1 MPYLYVK
8 LLFLKPLDISEA
20 TMPSDPLLN
29 QPHIYIPP
37 TEEQLRDK
45 RRRTTITIL
54 GVFIALIGMTFL
66 ENYFLQAQSASTFGN
81 NITVLAVFN
90 IILILLFLLIILITR
105 NLVKVY
111 NERKSKIIGSKFQ
124 TKLIIA
130 FLILALVPSILLFTV
145 ASKLFTFSI
154 GNWFNLQTEQTLQYS
169 MDIARDY
176 YSGLE
181 KRALSKAKN
190 IERFINNEELYLK
203 LKRDRLRTLVQEK
216 VVEYDLTGILIYDS
230 DLKPIV
236 SEIDSSKLSPQTRLN
251 YSELIQKS
259 FDGEGVTE
267 IQMTHGGSL
276 MIVVVPLTETLEGK
290 ISIWGYILTLNP
302 VFKSSLRKIETIR
315 NTFEDYQQQSFL
327 KLPVSANYYTTFLLI
342 TLLILFSAIWLG
354 FYMAR
359 GITVPIQQL
368 AEGVR
373 RITEG
378 DLDFKIGA
386 KATDEIAI
394 LVDSFNTMTREL
406 NESRLN
412 IQYAHE
418 DLKRTNI
425 ELDRRRNYIETIL
438 DNIGAGVVSVDK
450 KGTITTFNKAAEK
463 ILDLKSENIFGS
475 SYHDAFDFSSYQA
488 IRKLSKRMN
497 AQNKESIEEQIDLR
511 VGENNLTLLVN
522 IQVLR
527 GTTGKYRGLVI
538 VFEDLTRLIKTQKI
552 AAWKEVAQGIAHE
565 IKNPLTPIQ
574 LNTQRLKKK
583 YHENREDFDRVFDES
598 IHIITQEVEG
608 MKELLNE
615 FLRFSRMPTSNP
627 RPTPLHKIID
637 EILISYSE
645 HDKNLKI
652 KKNFDPNLGAVHI
665 DPEQIRRVFI
675 NLFENATDA
684 IDDGGAIQISTR
696 VLQKEKLVRIEF
708 SDDGAGISPA
718 DREKLFLPHFT
729 TKKRGTGLGLAI
741 VNRIIID
748 HNGSIQV
755 KDNYPKG
762 TVFVIDLPYSPLAL
776 ETGDSSA
783 RKLHQITSS
792 QS

>member
-1 MPYLYVK
+1 
-8 LLFLKPLDISEA
+8 
-20 TMPSDPLLN
+20 MPSDPTTD
-29 QPHIYIPP
+29 QPSKYIPP

-54 GVFIALIGMTFL
+54 GVFIALIGMTVL
-66 ENYFLQAQSASTFGN
+66 ENHFLQAQSASSFGN

-154 GNWFNLQTEQTLQYS
+154 GNWFNLQIEQTLQYS

-181 KRALSKAKN
+181 KRALFKTKN
-190 IERFINNEELYLK
+190 IERFINNQELYLK
-203 LKRDRLRTLVQEK
+203 MKRGRLKTLAQQK

-236 SEIDSSKLSPQTRLN
+236 SEIDSSKLSSPMSLN

-259 FDGEGVTE
+259 IGGEGVTE
-267 IQMTHGGSL
+267 IKTTHGENL
-276 MIVVVPLTETLEGK
+276 MIVVVPLTETVEGK

-342 TLLILFSAIWLG
+342 TLLVLFSAIWLG

-386 KATDEIAI
+386 RATDEIAI
-394 LVDSFNTMTREL
+394 LVDSFNTMTQEL
-406 NESRLN
+406 NEGRLN
-412 IQYAHE
+412 IQHAHE

-438 DNIGAGVVSVDK
+438 DNIGAGVVSIDK
-450 KGTITTFNKAAEK
+450 KGSITTFNKAAEK
-463 ILDLKSENIFGS
+463 ILNLKNENIFGS
-475 SYHDAFDFSSYQA
+475 SYHDAFDFSYYQV
-488 IRKLSKRMN
+488 IRKLSKSMN
-497 AQNKESIEEQIDLR
+497 AQNKDSIEEQIELR
-511 VGENNLTLLVN
+511 VGENNLTLLINV
-522 IQVLR
+522 QVLR
-527 GTTGKYRGLVI
+527 GTSRKYRGLVI
-538 VFEDLTRLIKTQKI
+538 VFEDLTHLMKTQKI

-615 FLRFSRMPTSNP
+615 FLRFSRMPTPNP
-627 RPTPLHKIID
+627 RPSSLHKIID

-652 KKNFDPNLGAVHI
+652 KKNFDPNLGAVQI

-684 IDDGGAIQISTR
+684 IEDGGRIQINTR
-696 VLQKEKLVRIEF
+696 IIQKEKIVRIEF
-708 SDDGAGISPA
+708 SDDGIGISPS

-741 VNRIIID
+741 VNRIIVD

-762 TVFVIDLPYSPLAL
+762 TVFVIDLPYSPIVR
-776 ETGDSSA
+776 ETAGEPERRLSP
-783 RKLHQITSS
+783 TPSS
-792 QS
+792 QT

>member
-1 MPYLYVK
+1 
-8 LLFLKPLDISEA
+8 
-20 TMPSDPLLN
+20 MPSDSTTD
-29 QPHIYIPP
+29 QPTAYIPP

-45 RRRTTITIL
+45 RKRTTITIL

-66 ENYFLQAQSASTFGN
+66 ENYFLQAQSGSTFGN

-154 GNWFNLQTEQTLQYS
+154 GNWFNLQIEQTLQYS

-181 KRALSKAKN
+181 KRALLKTKN
-190 IERFINNEELYLK
+190 IERFINNQELYLK
-203 LKRDRLRTLVQEK
+203 KKRDRLKALAQNK
-216 VVEYDLTGILIYDS
+216 VVEYNLTGILIYDS

-236 SEIDSSKLSPQTRLN
+236 SEIDSSKLSPSTSLN
-251 YSELIQKS
+251 FSELIQKS
-259 FDGEGVTE
+259 IGGEGVTE
-267 IQMTHGGSL
+267 IKMNHGESL
-276 MIVVVPLTETLEGK
+276 MIVVVPLTETINGK

-302 VFKSSLRKIETIR
+302 VFKSSLQKIETIR

-342 TLLILFSAIWLG
+342 TLLVLFSAIWLG

-386 KATDEIAI
+386 RATDEIAI

-406 NESRLN
+406 NEGRLN
-412 IQYAHE
+412 IQHAHE
-418 DLKRTNI
+418 DLKSTNI

-450 KGTITTFNKAAEK
+450 RGTITTFNKAAEK
-463 ILDLKSENIFGS
+463 ILNLKSENVFGS
-475 SYHDAFDFSSYQA
+475 SYQDAFESAYYQA
-488 IRKLSKRMN
+488 IRKLSKTMN
-497 AQNKESIEEQIDLR
+497 AQNKDSIEEQIELR

-522 IQVLR
+522 IQFLR
-527 GTTGKYRGLVI
+527 GTIGKYRGLVI
-538 VFEDLTRLIKTQKI
+538 VFEDLTHLMKTQKI

-583 YHENREDFDRVFDES
+583 YHENRADFDRVFDES

-615 FLRFSRMPTSNP
+615 FLRFARMPTPNP
-627 RPTPLHKIID
+627 RPASLHTIIG

-645 HDKNLKI
+645 HGKNLNI
-652 KKNFDPNLGAVHI
+652 KKNFDPNLGSIQI

-684 IDDGGAIQISTR
+684 IEDGGTIQITTR
-696 VLQKEKLVRIEF
+696 IISKEKLIRIEF
-708 SDDGAGISPA
+708 SDDGAGINPA

-741 VNRIIID
+741 VNRIIVD

-755 KDNYPKG
+755 KENYPKG
-762 TVFVIDLPYSPLAL
+762 TVFVIDLPYSPISR
-776 ETGDSSA
+776 ETGGSSA
-783 RKLHQITSS
+783 HKLHQTTSS
-792 QS
+792 QP

>member
-1 MPYLYVK
+1 
-8 LLFLKPLDISEA
+8 
-20 TMPSDPLLN
+20 MPSDPTID
-29 QPHIYIPP
+29 QPSKYIPP

-54 GVFIALIGMTFL
+54 GVFIALIGMTVL
-66 ENYFLQAQSASTFGN
+66 ENHFLQAQSASSFGN

-154 GNWFNLQTEQTLQYS
+154 GNWFNLQIEQTLQYS

-181 KRALSKAKN
+181 KRALFKTKN
-190 IERFINNEELYLK
+190 IERFINNQELYLK
-203 LKRDRLRTLVQEK
+203 MKRGRLKTLAQQK

-236 SEIDSSKLSPQTRLN
+236 SEIDSSKLSSPMTLN

-259 FDGEGVTE
+259 IGGEGVTE
-267 IQMTHGGSL
+267 IKTTHGENL
-276 MIVVVPLTETLEGK
+276 MIVVVPLTETVEGK

-342 TLLILFSAIWLG
+342 TLLVLFSAIWLG

-386 KATDEIAI
+386 RATDEIAI
-394 LVDSFNTMTREL
+394 LVDSFNTMTQEL
-406 NESRLN
+406 NEGRIN
-412 IQYAHE
+412 IQHAHE

-438 DNIGAGVVSVDK
+438 DNIGAGVVSIDK
-450 KGTITTFNKAAEK
+450 KGSITTFNKAAEK
-463 ILDLKSENIFGS
+463 ILNLKSENIFGS
-475 SYHDAFDFSSYQA
+475 SYHDAFDFSYYQV
-488 IRKLSKRMN
+488 IRKLSKSMN
-497 AQNKESIEEQIDLR
+497 AQNKDSIEEQIELR
-511 VGENNLTLLVN
+511 VGENNLTLLVSV
-522 IQVLR
+522 QVLR
-527 GTTGKYRGLVI
+527 GTSRKYRGLVI
-538 VFEDLTRLIKTQKI
+538 VFEDLTHLMKTQKI

-615 FLRFSRMPTSNP
+615 FLRFSRMPTPNP
-627 RPTPLHKIID
+627 RPTSLHKIID

-652 KKNFDPNLGAVHI
+652 KKNFDPNLGAVQI

-684 IDDGGAIQISTR
+684 IEEGGRIQINTR
-696 VLQKEKLVRIEF
+696 IIQKEKIVRIEF
-708 SDDGAGISPA
+708 SDDGIGISPS

-741 VNRIIID
+741 VNRIIVD

-762 TVFVIDLPYSPLAL
+762 TVFVIDLPYSPIVR
-776 ETGDSSA
+776 ETAGEPERRLSP
-783 RKLHQITSS
+783 TPSS
-792 QS
+792 QT

>member
-1 MPYLYVK
+1 MQSDSLIN
-8 LLFLKPLDISEA
+8 KPLDY
-20 TMPSDPLLN
+20 T
-29 QPHIYIPP
+29 PP

-45 RRRTTITIL
+45 RKRTTITIL

-154 GNWFNLQTEQTLQYS
+154 GNWFNLQIEQTLQYS

-176 YSGLE
+176 YSGFE
-181 KRALSKAKN
+181 KRALSKTKN
-190 IERFINNEELYLK
+190 IERFINSQDLYLK
-203 LKRDRLRTLVQEK
+203 LNRNKLKALVQDK
-216 VVEYDLTGILIYDS
+216 VVEYDLTGILVYDS

-236 SEIDSSKLSPQTRLN
+236 SEIDSAKLSSQVQLD
-251 YSELIQKS
+251 YSELIKKS
-259 FDGEGVTE
+259 IDGEGVTE

-276 MIVVVPLTETLEGK
+276 MIVVVPLTETIEDK

-302 VFKSSLRKIETIR
+302 VPKSSLRKVETIR

-368 AEGVR
+368 AEGTR

-386 KATDEIAI
+386 RATDEIAI

-412 IQYAHE
+412 IQHAHE
-418 DLKRTNI
+418 DLKKTNI

-438 DNIGAGVVSVDK
+438 DSIGAGVISVDK
-450 KGTITTFNKAAEK
+450 GGTITTFNKAAEK
-463 ILDLKSENIFGS
+463 ILNLQSENIFGS
-475 SYHDAFDFSSYQA
+475 SYHDAFDFSYYQS
-488 IRKLSKRMN
+488 IRKLIKRMN
-497 AQNKESIEEQIDLR
+497 AKNSDSIEEQIDLR
-511 VGENNLTLLVN
+511 VGENNLTLLIN
-522 IQVLR
+522 IQILR
-527 GTTGKYRGLVI
+527 GPTRKYRGLVI
-538 VFEDLTRLIKTQKI
+538 VFENLTNLIKTQKI

-583 YHENREDFDRVFDES
+583 YYENKEDFDRVFDES

-615 FLRFSRMPTSNP
+615 FLRFSRMPTPNP
-627 RPTPLHKIID
+627 RPSSLHKIID

-645 HDKNLKI
+645 HDKHLKI
-652 KKNFDPNLGAVHI
+652 KKSFDPNLGAIHI

-684 IDDGGAIQISTR
+684 IDDGGAILISTR
-696 VLQKEKLVRIEF
+696 ILQKEKLVRIEF
-708 SDDGAGISPA
+708 ADDGTGISSA

-755 KDNYPKG
+755 RDNHPKG

-776 ETGDSSA
+776 ETENYPARSS
-783 RKLHQITSS
+783 HQIT
-792 QS
+792 

>member
-1 MPYLYVK
+1 M
-8 LLFLKPLDISEA
+8 S
-20 TMPSDPLLN
+20 SDPFIN
-29 QPHIYIPP
+29 RPPVYIPP
-37 TEEQLRDK
+37 TEGQLRDK
-45 RRRTTITIL
+45 RKRTTLTAL

-66 ENYFLQAQSASTFGN
+66 ENYFLQAQSTSTIGN
-81 NITVLAVFN
+81 NIAVLAVFN
-90 IILILLFLLIILITR
+90 VILILLFLLIILITR

-154 GNWFNLQTEQTLQYS
+154 GNWFNLQIEQTLQYS
-169 MDIARDY
+169 MDIARSY
-176 YSGLE
+176 YSDLE
-181 KRALSKAKN
+181 KRALSKTKN

-203 LKRDRLRTLVQEK
+203 LKRNRLHALAREK
-216 VVEYDLTGILIYDS
+216 VVEYDLAGILIYDNN
-230 DLKPIV
+230 LKPIV
-236 SEIDSSKLSPQTRLN
+236 QELDSSKLSSQASLN
-251 YSELIQKS
+251 FSELIKKS
-259 FDGEGVTE
+259 LDGEGVTE

-302 VFKSSLRKIETIR
+302 VLKSSLIKIETIR

-327 KLPVSANYYTTFLLI
+327 KIPVSANYYTTFLLI
-342 TLLILFSAIWLG
+342 TMLILFSAIWLG

-359 GITVPIQQL
+359 GITLPIPQL
-368 AEGVR
+368 AEGTR

-386 KATDEIAI
+386 RATDEIAI
-394 LVDSFNTMTREL
+394 LVDSFNTMTRQL

-412 IQYAHE
+412 TQHAHE
-418 DLKRTNI
+418 DLTRTNI

-438 DNIGAGVVSVDK
+438 DNIGAGVVSIDK
-450 KGTITTFNKAAEK
+450 MGTITTFNKAAEK
-463 ILDLKSENIFGS
+463 ILALESENVFGS
-475 SYHDAFDFSSYQA
+475 SYRDALDFSCHQV
-488 IRKLSKRMN
+488 IRKLILRMFQ
-497 AQNKESIEEQIDLR
+497 QNRESVEEQIDLR
-511 VGENNLTLLVN
+511 IGENNLTLLVN

-527 GTTGKYRGLVI
+527 GATQKYRGMVI
-538 VFEDLTRLIKTQKI
+538 VFEDLTHLIKTQKI

-583 YHENREDFDRVFDES
+583 YHENREDFARVFDES
-598 IHIITQEVEG
+598 INIITQEVEG

-615 FLRFSRMPTSNP
+615 FLRFSRMPTPNP
-627 RPTPLHKIID
+627 RPTSLHKIID
-637 EILISYSE
+637 DILISYSE
-645 HDKNLKI
+645 HDKHLKI
-652 KKNFDPNLGAVHI
+652 KKSFDPNLGAVNI

-696 VLQKEKLVRIEF
+696 ILQKEKLVRIEF
-708 SDDGAGISPA
+708 SDDGSGITPA

-748 HNGSIQV
+748 HNGSIQAR
-755 KDNYPKG
+755 DNHPKG
-762 TVFVIDLPYSPLAL
+762 TVFVIDLPYSPLVL
-776 ETGDSSA
+776 ETENSSA
-783 RKLHQITSS
+783 RNLRKITSS
-792 QS
+792 KS